1 MSHEEEDKDMKRDK
15 IVQTTVL
22 WSLASALASALVVVG
37 IQAASAGQESP
48 KLEVLLS
55 QELADMEERDMS
67 VIYLEYP
74 PGTGTDA
81 HRHPAHTVVY
91 VISGQVESSLD
102 DSAPVIYGAG
112 ESWYESPMQL
122 HATFRN
128 PSETETFKAIAVMV
142 RDTSKP
148 ITIMEDAR

>member
-1 MSHEEEDKDMKRDK
+1 MERDMVVRS
-15 IVQTTVL
+15 TVL
-22 WSLASALASALVVVG
+22 WSLASAMASVLVVVG
-37 IQAASAGQESP
+37 IQVAWSAGQESP

-67 VIYLEYP
+67 LIYLEYP
-74 PGTGTDA
+74 PGTSTDA

-102 DSAPVIYGAG
+102 DSEPVIYGAG

-128 PSETETFKAIAVMV
+128 PSDSETFKGIAVMV

-148 ITIMEDAR
+148 ITIMEEAHR

>member
-1 MSHEEEDKDMKRDK
+1 MKRDK

-22 WSLASALASALVVVG
+22 CSLASALVSALVVVG
-37 IQAASAGQESP
+37 IQAASAAGQESP
-48 KLEVLLS
+48 TLDMLLS

-74 PGTGTDA
+74 PGTGTGP

-128 PSETETFKAIAVMV
+128 PRDSETFKGIAVMV
-142 RDTSKP
+142 RDTTKP
-148 ITIMEDAR
+148 VVIMEDAR

>member
-1 MSHEEEDKDMKRDK
+1 MERDT
-15 IVQTTVL
+15 VVRSTVL
-22 WSLASALASALVVVG
+22 WSLASAIASALIVVG
-37 IQAASAGQESP
+37 IQVAWSAEQESP
-48 KLEVLLS
+48 KLEVLLG
-55 QELADMEERDMS
+55 QELPDMEERDMTL
-67 VIYLEYP
+67 IYLEYP

-102 DSAPVIYGAG
+102 DSEPVIYGAG

-128 PSETETFKAIAVMV
+128 PSDSETFKGIAVMV

-148 ITIMEDAR
+148 ITIMEEAHR

>member
-1 MSHEEEDKDMKRDK
+1 M
-15 IVQTTVL
+15 
-22 WSLASALASALVVVG
+22 ASALVVVG
-37 IQAASAGQESP
+37 IQVAWSAGQESP
-48 KLEVLLS
+48 KLEVLLG
-55 QELADMEERDMS
+55 QELPDMEERDMS
-67 VIYLEYP
+67 LIYLEYP

-112 ESWYESPMQL
+112 ESWYESPMLL

-128 PSETETFKAIAVMV
+128 PSDSETFKGIAVMV

-148 ITIMEDAR
+148 ITIMEEAHR

>member
-1 MSHEEEDKDMKRDK
+1 MKRDA
-15 IVQTTVL
+15 IVRTTVL

-37 IQAASAGQESP
+37 IQAASAAGQESP
-48 KLEVLLS
+48 TLDMLLS

-74 PGTGTDA
+74 PGTGTDP

-91 VISGQVESSLD
+91 VISGPVESSLD

-128 PSETETFKAIAVMV
+128 PSDSETFKGIAVMV
-142 RDTSKP
+142 RDTTKP
-148 ITIMEDAR
+148 VVIMEDAR

>member
-1 MSHEEEDKDMKRDK
+1 MERDR
-15 IVQTTVL
+15 VVRTTVF
-22 WSLASALASALVVVG
+22 WSLASAVASALVVMG
-37 IQAASAGQESP
+37 IQVAWSAEPESP

-55 QELADMEERDMS
+55 QELADMEGQDMS

-74 PGTGTDA
+74 PRTGTDA

-128 PSETETFKAIAVMV
+128 PSDSETFKAIAVMV

>member
-1 MSHEEEDKDMKRDK
+1 MKRDK
-15 IVQTTVL
+15 IVGTTVL
-22 WSLASALASALVVVG
+22 WSLASALASAVAVVG
-37 IQAASAGQESP
+37 IQAASAEQQESP

-55 QELADMEERDMS
+55 QELADMEGRNMS

-128 PSETETFKAIAVMV
+128 PSDTETFKAIAVMV

>member
-1 MSHEEEDKDMKRDK
+1 MKRDK
-15 IVQTTVL
+15 IVRTTVL
-22 WSLASALASALVVVG
+22 WSLASAMASALVVVG
-37 IQAASAGQESP
+37 IQVAYAAGQESP
-48 KLEVLLS
+48 KMDMLLS
-55 QELADMEERDMS
+55 QELPDMEERDMS
-67 VIYLEYP
+67 LIYLEYP
-74 PGTGTDA
+74 PGTGTEA

-102 DSAPVIYGAG
+102 DGASVIYGAG

-128 PSETETFKAIAVMV
+128 PSDSETFKVIAVMCE

-148 ITIMEDAR
+148 VVIMEDAH

>member
-1 MSHEEEDKDMKRDK
+1 MERDMVVRS
-15 IVQTTVL
+15 TVL
-22 WSLASALASALVVVG
+22 WSLASAMASALVVVG
-37 IQAASAGQESP
+37 IQVAWSAGQESP

-55 QELADMEERDMS
+55 QGLADMEGQDMT

-74 PGTGTDA
+74 PRTGTDA

-122 HATFRN
+122 HSMFRN
-128 PSETETFKAIAVMV
+128 PSDSETFKGIAVMV
-142 RDTSKP
+142 RDTTKP
-148 ITIMEDAR
+148 VVIMEDAR

>member
-1 MSHEEEDKDMKRDK
+1 MERDTVVRS
-15 IVQTTVL
+15 IVL
-22 WSLASALASALVVVG
+22 WSLASAVASALVVVG
-37 IQAASAGQESP
+37 IQVAWSAGQESP

-55 QELADMEERDMS
+55 QELADMEERDMTL
-67 VIYLEYP
+67 IYLEYP

-128 PSETETFKAIAVMV
+128 PSDSEVFKGIAVMV

-148 ITIMEDAR
+148 ITIMEKAHR

>member
-1 MSHEEEDKDMKRDK
+1 MKRDK
-15 IVQTTVL
+15 IVRTTVL

-37 IQAASAGQESP
+37 IQAASSAGQESP

-55 QELADMEERDMS
+55 QELADMEERDMT

-74 PGTGTDA
+74 PGTGTA
-81 HRHPAHTVVY
+81 PHRHPAHTVVY

-128 PSETETFKAIAVMV
+128 PSDSETFKGIAVMV

-148 ITIMEDAR
+148 ITIMEDAH

>member
-1 MSHEEEDKDMKRDK
+1 M
-15 IVQTTVL
+15 
-22 WSLASALASALVVVG
+22 ASALVVVG
-37 IQAASAGQESP
+37 IQVAWSAGQESP
-48 KLEVLLS
+48 KLEVLLG
-55 QELADMEERDMS
+55 QELPDMEERDMTL
-67 VIYLEYP
+67 IYLEYP

-102 DSAPVIYGAG
+102 DSEPVIYGAG

-128 PSETETFKAIAVMV
+128 PSDSETFKGIAVMV

-148 ITIMEDAR
+148 ITIMEEAHR

>member
-1 MSHEEEDKDMKRDK
+1 MDRDT
-15 IVQTTVL
+15 VVRSTVL
-22 WSLASALASALVVVG
+22 WSLASAMASALVVVG
-37 IQAASAGQESP
+37 IQVAWSAGQESP
-48 KLEVLLS
+48 KLEVLLG
-55 QELADMEERDMS
+55 QELPDMEERDMTL
-67 VIYLEYP
+67 IYLEYP

-102 DSAPVIYGAG
+102 DSEPVIYGAG

-128 PSETETFKAIAVMV
+128 PSDSETFKGIAVMV

>member
-1 MSHEEEDKDMKRDK
+1 MKRDT
-15 IVQTTVL
+15 IVRTTVL
-22 WSLASALASALVVVG
+22 WSLASALAAALVVVG
-37 IQAASAGQESP
+37 IQAASAAGQESP
-48 KLEVLLS
+48 TLNMLLS

-74 PGTGTDA
+74 PGTGTGP

-91 VISGQVESSLD
+91 VMSGQVESSLD

-128 PSETETFKAIAVMV
+128 PSDSETFKGIAVMV
-142 RDTSKP
+142 RDTTKP
-148 ITIMEDAR
+148 VVIMEDAP